1 MGSPGGTTSAET
13 SGTSSAITT
22 AKPLVKHRYINKR
35 KRRRSG
41 KDSLGQ
47 VPIDVAVKEPRP
59 RVVGLEP
66 DRDII
71 VRVAEADNVAHDGV
85 VVVVRRASRAADDVE
100 DVSVQ
105 VDRVLI
111 IQRRSTRSAF

>member
-1 MGSPGGTTSAET
+1 M
-13 SGTSSAITT
+13 
-22 AKPLVKHRYINKR
+22 
-35 KRRRSG
+35 
-41 KDSLGQ
+41 
-47 VPIDVAVKEPRP
+47 PIDVAVKEPRP
-59 RVVGLEP
+59 RVVSLEP

-71 VRVAEADNVAHDGV
+71 IRVAEADNVAHDRV

-111 IQRRSTRSAF
+111 TQRRSTTISILGTVVVDCKLTGPPVPFPPAPKEKDISTL

>member
-1 MGSPGGTTSAET
+1 M
-13 SGTSSAITT
+13 
-22 AKPLVKHRYINKR
+22 
-35 KRRRSG
+35 
-41 KDSLGQ
+41 
-47 VPIDVAVKEPRP
+47 PIDVAVKEPRP

-111 IQRRSTRSAF
+111 IQRRSTTISILGTVVVYCRLTGPPSVVPPAPPGKDISTL